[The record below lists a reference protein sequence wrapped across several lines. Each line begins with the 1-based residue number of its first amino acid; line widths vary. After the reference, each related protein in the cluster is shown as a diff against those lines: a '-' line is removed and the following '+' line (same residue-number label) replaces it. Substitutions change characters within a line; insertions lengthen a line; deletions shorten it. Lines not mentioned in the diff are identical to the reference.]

1 MSFGDFLLY
10 MLAVS
15 VWTVLIFVWV
25 FALFDLFRRSD
36 LGGWAKAIWL
46 VVIVLLP
53 LIGTFV
59 YLVAR
64 PKTDRYYT
72 QQAQDLTAER
82 GDDTASWRYRGGAGS
97 FSPAEQLS
105 QLADLADRGRISDAE
120 YQAEKARILA
130 SERPA
135 PASAPAAPPTSAP
148 A

>member
-15 VWTVLIFVWV
+15 VWTVMIFVWV

-46 VVIVLLP
+46 VVIILLP
-53 LIGTFV
+53 LIGTFI

-64 PKTDRYYT
+64 PKTDMYYT
-72 QQAQDLTAER
+72 QQAEAISAER
-82 GDDTASWRYRGGAGS
+82 GDDTASWRYRGGAS
-97 FSPAEQLS
+97 SQSSAEQLS

-120 YQAEKARILA
+120 YQAEKARILG
-130 SERPA
+130 ERPA
-135 PASAPAAPPTSAP
+135 APSAPATPPSSAP

>member
-10 MLAVS
+10 MLVVS

-59 YLVAR
+59 YLVSR
-64 PKTDRYYT
+64 PKTDWYYT
-72 QQAQDLTAER
+72 QKAEAITAER
-82 GDDTASWRYRGGAGS
+82 GDDTAGWRYGGGAS
-97 FSPAEQLS
+97 SLSSAEQLS

-130 SERPA
+130 GERPA
-135 PASAPAAPPTSAP
+135 PASAPNTPPSSAP